1 VVRPTPALLLALL
14 LRSLQRGSFCPPDRT
29 ERAPRLYFGAN
40 GPADRLLSGGQ
51 KGDSLG
57 VRIGKDVSLLTRYPS
72 GRTKRSGCRPEGAG
86 PPGHRALAS
95 EPCEPSLLR
104 RAGLLTPDAVGSPH
118 GGRC

>member
-1 VVRPTPALLLALL
+1 MVRPTPALLLALL